1 MTTTAQSMVPKESW
15 AALEQA
21 SALPGDYAASARA
34 VVKALTESLEF
45 ESVGEP
51 TASER
56 FRKAEPAKESVKV
69 FIKDWAQSPGLQ
81 GERSHDDIVMAVRE
95 ISEFFKANG
104 SRVAMDKA
112 TRDSVLLKL
121 YDADQVLPKA
131 PPTLAERLLGL

>member
-56 FRKAEPAKESVKV
+56 FRKAEPTRLMSISYAV
-69 FIKDWAQSPGLQ
+69 FCLKQKNTTP
-81 GERSHDDIVMAVRE
+81 ERCEA
-95 ISEFFKANG
+95 
-104 SRVAMDKA
+104 
-112 TRDSVLLKL
+112 
-121 YDADQVLPKA
+121 
-131 PPTLAERLLGL
+131 